1 MRAGR
6 LFYRLYLGCVLAL
19 VLAGTALIA
28 FVDGGR
34 ANPYEAVRP
43 LARYVVRSLAAAR
56 HDPAALRVQLE
67 KLRQAGVRIAVFDG
81 SGQLLGS
88 TLEPPPA
95 APDAAVLARL
105 AQEDELM
112 LGARQ
117 AVYVVREA
125 GALGALGVLRWD
137 ASLNRRF
144 FVRAG
149 GLLLG
154 FLLFAALFARYLSK
168 PLQQLASAAQR
179 FGRGDL
185 NARAQLARNDEIG
198 EAGRAF
204 DEMAERVRLLIASQQ
219 ELMANV
225 SHELQTPIS
234 RMHVALEHIALRG
247 AERARELLPEI
258 AIDLAELQR
267 LFDDVMMVA
276 RLDLS
281 RSHGQAVRT
290 PLRLEE
296 VALGS
301 LLQQVAARF
310 RAEHS
315 SHTLVLEAE
324 GTLPVLQADRVLL
337 RRVLDNLLEN
347 ARKYSDAG
355 TAIRLG
361 THTTGS
367 SVLIT
372 VRDQGIG
379 IDDADLRQLFTPFF
393 RSDRSRSRQ
402 TGGVGLGLALARRVV
417 EAHGGTIDVHSAV
430 GNGTTVTVALPLPRA
445 TGDAPPA
452 ARLSPRLPRT

>member
-6 LFYRLYLGCVLAL
+6 LFFRLYLGCVLAL
-19 VLAGTALIA
+19 VIAGVALIA

-43 LARYVVRSLAAAR
+43 LARYVVRSLAAVQK
-56 HDPAALRVQLE
+56 DPAALQAQLAL
-67 KLRQAGVRIAVFDG
+67 LRESGVRISVFDR
-81 SGQLLGS
+81 SGRLLGS
-88 TLEPPPA
+88 TLEPPPPTLNA
-95 APDAAVLARL
+95 SVLWRLAR
-105 AQEDELM
+105 EDEVM
-112 LGARQ
+112 LGGKQAAYAVRQ
-117 AVYVVREA
+117 
-125 GALGALGVLRWD
+125 GGTLGAIGVLRWD
-137 ASLNRRF
+137 TSLNPRF

-149 GLLLG
+149 ALLLG

-185 NARAQLARNDEIG
+185 NARAKLARNDEIG

-234 RMHVALEHIALRG
+234 RIHVALEHIALRG
-247 AERARELLPEI
+247 VERARELLPEI

-296 VALGS
+296 FALGA

-310 RAEHS
+310 KAEHS
-315 SHTLVLEAE
+315 SHTLILQNE
-324 GTLPVLQADRVLL
+324 GALPVVQADRVLL

-355 TAIRLG
+355 TAIRLC
-361 THTTGS
+361 TRTTEHAVTIEVS
-367 SVLIT
+367 
-372 VRDQGIG
+372 DQGIG
-379 IDDADLRQLFTPFF
+379 IDDADLQHLFTPFF

-417 EAHGGTIDVHSAV
+417 EAHGGTIEVASRV
-430 GNGTTVTVALPLPRA
+430 GNGTTVTVTLPQRNE
-445 TGDAPPA
+445 
-452 ARLSPRLPRT
+452 RLASERPG

>member
-6 LFYRLYLGCVLAL
+6 LFFRLYLGCVLAL
-19 VLAGTALIA
+19 VIAGTVLIA

-34 ANPYEAVRP
+34 AYPNEAARP
-43 LARYVVRSLAAAR
+43 LARYVAASLVAVQ
-56 HDPAALRVQLE
+56 HEPAALKAQLMQ
-67 KLRQAGVRIAVFDG
+67 LRQSGIRLSVFDR
-81 SGQLLGS
+81 SGRLIGS
-88 TLEPPPA
+88 TLDPPPR
-95 APDAAVLARL
+95 APDAAVLTRL

-112 LGARQ
+112 LGGRQ
-117 AVYVVREA
+117 AVYAIRQQGVLSA
-125 GALGALGVLRWD
+125 IGVLRWE
-137 ASLNRRF
+137 ATLNPRF
-144 FVRAG
+144 FVRAC

-234 RMHVALEHIALRG
+234 RIHVALEHIALRG
-247 AERARELLPEI
+247 VERARELLPEI
-258 AIDLAELQR
+258 AVDLAELQR

-296 VALGS
+296 FALS
-301 LLQQVAARF
+301 ALLQQVAARF

-315 SHTLVLEAE
+315 SHELVVQGE
-324 GTLPVLQADRVLL
+324 GSLPVIQADRVLL

-355 TAIRLG
+355 TAILLCTR
-361 THTTGS
+361 
-367 SVLIT
+367 IT
-372 VRDQGIG
+372 DHVITIEVRDQGIG

-417 EAHGGTIDVHSAV
+417 EAHGGTIEVQSMV
-430 GNGTTVTVALPLPRA
+430 GSGTTVTVTLPQKNPRS
-445 TGDAPPA
+445 AP
-452 ARLSPRLPRT
+452 